1 LDNDRLVYWLALS
14 LLKGIERFSMA
25 DLLERFGSPEGVFS
39 ASGSSHEAYSPQL
52 ARAVREFGP
61 RDRAE
66 RELELA
72 SKHGAR
78 VVPYGA
84 PGYPSALMR
93 VYDPPCLLY
102 MKGLEWR
109 DDLPPVGIVGT
120 RRPTPYGL
128 KMAESLAS
136 GLAHMGASVVSGMAR
151 GCDSAAHRGAISA
164 GGFTA
169 AVLGTGV
176 DLVYP
181 GESRKLYEE
190 IAEKGTLISEY
201 PMSTPPLKQNFP
213 RRNRIISGLSLGLVV
228 VEAPVRSGSLMTA
241 RLALEYGRE
250 VFAVPGQVTSL
261 RSSGTNKLIKDGA
274 MLVESAAD
282 IAGAL
287 SISPGNDEETADDGP
302 VQLEGE
308 EMLILKALKG
318 GPEHIDGILQATGLT
333 AARASTVLLQMELK
347 GFIEQKP
354 GKCFLRRV

>member
-1 LDNDRLVYWLALS
+1 MGKDRLVYWLALS
-14 LLKGIERFSMA
+14 LLKGIERFNIA

-39 ASGSSHEAYSPQL
+39 SSGSSLEAYSPEL
-52 ARAVREFGP
+52 ARSIRDFNSW
-61 RDRAE
+61 DRAE
-66 RELELA
+66 GELLLA
-72 SKHGAR
+72 SKHGGR
-78 VVPYGA
+78 IVPYGF
-84 PGYPSALMR
+84 PGYPAALASI
-93 VYDPPCLLY
+93 YDPPCLLY

-109 DDLPPVGIVGT
+109 DDLPSVGIVGT

-128 KMAESLAS
+128 RMAETLAS
-136 GLAHMGASVVSGMAR
+136 GLAGMGASVVSGMAR
-151 GCDSAAHRGAISA
+151 GCDSAAHKGALSA

-201 PMSTPPLKQNFP
+201 PISTPPLKHNFP
-213 RRNRIISGLSLGLVV
+213 RRNRIISGLSRGLVV

-274 MLVESAAD
+274 GLVESAAD

-287 SISPGNDEETADDGP
+287 SISPARVEGKSEERP
-302 VQLEGE
+302 VQLEGD
-308 EMLILKALKG
+308 EMLILKALKE
-318 GPEHIDGILQATGLT
+318 GPEHIDGILHATGLT
-333 AARASTVLLQMELK
+333 AARAATLLLQMELK

>member
-1 LDNDRLVYWLALS
+1 MGKDRLVYWLALS
-14 LLKGIERFSMA
+14 LVKGIERFNIA
-25 DLLERFGSPEGVFS
+25 DLLKKFGGPEGVFS
-39 ASGSSHEAYSPQL
+39 SAGSSLEGFSPHL
-52 ARAVREFGP
+52 ARLIREFDSW
-61 RDRAE
+61 DRAE

-72 SKHGAR
+72 AKHKAR
-78 VVPYGA
+78 IVPYGD
-84 PGYPSALMR
+84 PGYPSALAR
-93 VYDPPCLLY
+93 TYDPPCLLY

-109 DDLPPVGIVGT
+109 DDLPSVGIVGT

-128 KMAESLAS
+128 RMAETLAS
-136 GLAHMGASVVSGMAR
+136 GLAHTGASIISGMAR
-151 GCDSAAHRGAISA
+151 GCDSAAHKGAISA

-181 GESRKLYEE
+181 GESRKLYDE
-190 IAEKGTLISEY
+190 IAGNGTLISEY
-201 PMSTPPLKQNFP
+201 PISTPPLKHNFP

-228 VEAPVRSGSLMTA
+228 VEAPLRSGSLMTA
-241 RLALEYGRE
+241 RLSLEYGRE

-282 IAGAL
+282 VAEAL
-287 SISPGNDEETADDGP
+287 SIRPLREEEEAGGP
-302 VQLEGE
+302 VQVEGE
-308 EMLILKALKG
+308 EMLILKALKE
-318 GPEHIDGILQATGLT
+318 GPEHIDCILQATGLT
-333 AARASTVLLQMELK
+333 AARASTLLLQMELK